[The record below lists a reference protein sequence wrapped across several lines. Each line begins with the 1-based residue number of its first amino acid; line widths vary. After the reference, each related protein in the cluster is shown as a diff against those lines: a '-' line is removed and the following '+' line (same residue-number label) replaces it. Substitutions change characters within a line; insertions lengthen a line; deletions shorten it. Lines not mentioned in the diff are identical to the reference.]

1 MPKTRFA
8 EFMEANEEMRT
19 VDIATR
25 AHVDVTF
32 VSGLLN
38 DSVDPP
44 LPEMIAITRAAS
56 AILGRPV
63 RITELFDLGYGE
75 R

>member
-1 MPKTRFA
+1 MRFA
-8 EFMEANEEMRT
+8 EFMEANEAIT
-19 VDIATR
+19 IVDVAAR
-25 AHVDVTF
+25 AGVDVTF

-44 LPEMIAITRAAS
+44 LPEMISITRAAS

-63 RITELFDLGYGE
+63 RITELFDLGDGE